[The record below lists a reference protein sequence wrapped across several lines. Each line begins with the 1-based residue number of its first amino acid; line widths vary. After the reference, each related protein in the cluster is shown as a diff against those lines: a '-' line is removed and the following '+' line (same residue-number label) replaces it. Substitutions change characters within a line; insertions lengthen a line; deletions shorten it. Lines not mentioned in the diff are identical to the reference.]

1 MEKVVIYSRVSTTQ
15 QTTENQLSV
24 LKEVCE
30 RFNYHIVDTYIDEG
44 VSGSKGREH
53 RKEFDRMCKD
63 MVRGKFHR
71 ILVWDISRLGR
82 SLTHLVEFLNEVHSI
97 GVHLYIHQSGID
109 TSTPTGKM
117 MFQMIGVFSEFERE
131 DGSRKT
137 TRYDI
142 DMMKCIYCGLC
153 EEACPVDAIVQGPNF
168 EFSTETREE
177 LYYTKEKLLDNG
189 DRWENILEANI
200 KADNIHR

>member
-1 MEKVVIYSRVSTTQ
+1 
-15 QTTENQLSV
+15 
-24 LKEVCE
+24 
-30 RFNYHIVDTYIDEG
+30 
-44 VSGSKGREH
+44 
-53 RKEFDRMCKD
+53 MCKD

-131 DGSRKT
+131 MIRERVKVGLQRVKSQGKKLGRPKSLTEDVVWNVWKLKDEGLSNRK
-137 TRYDI
+137 I
-142 DMMKCIYCGLC
+142 
-153 EEACPVDAIVQGPNF
+153 
-168 EFSTETREE
+168 SSE
-177 LYYTKEKLLDNG
+177 LNISHVSVGNVLKL
-189 DRWENILEANI
+189 DRP
-200 KADNIHR
+200 HV

>member
-131 DGSRKT
+131 MIRERVKVGLQRVKSQGKKLGRPKSLTEDVVWNVWKLKDEGLSNRK
-137 TRYDI
+137 I
-142 DMMKCIYCGLC
+142 
-153 EEACPVDAIVQGPNF
+153 
-168 EFSTETREE
+168 SSE
-177 LYYTKEKLLDNG
+177 LNISHVSVGNVLKL
-189 DRWENILEANI
+189 DRP
-200 KADNIHR
+200 HV